1 MEYLILLAA
10 LLLIIV
16 GASLLTDGSVALAE
30 RLHVPEFIVGLT
42 IVAIGTSMPEL
53 TVSFISAING
63 ESAMAIGN
71 VVGSNTFNVLA
82 TLGVCALFS
91 PILFTKSNIRR
102 DIPICI
108 AATIALLVVTTINED
123 ITRLEGVILLMGYI
137 AMIIFTIRAD
147 KKIQQPA
154 PQLAEE
160 EPKKQMPIW
169 RIPVWIILG
178 LGGLIW
184 GGSLFVDSATA
195 IARMWGVPES
205 TIAITLVAGGTSVP
219 ELASSLVAIFK
230 GRASL
235 ALGNVLG
242 SNIANILLILG
253 VCSTITPLEM
263 GSVTSIDVYVTLAAT
278 TLVMISALVIG
289 RDKMTRFEGVIFLLC
304 YVAYV
309 YYLVSTTAI

>member
-263 GSVTSIDVYVTLAAT
+263 GSVTSVDVYVTLAAA